1 MQIPKVI
8 HQIWFQG
15 YNNIPPHLLEY
26 HNSWITIN
34 PNYKVIV
41 WDEHKIEE
49 LVNTTDDKWI
59 KELYFSYTKMIQKI
73 DFAKYLILYTFGGI
87 YMDMDIKCLKSIDT
101 TPAIETSDFIASY
114 LVFDIKQH
122 LGLSIVGAI
131 SFSDKIINNGVIMCA
146 PKHEILLLTMKE
158 AYTKRNFHSIFNTVE
173 VFVKTGPCCLT
184 NALKKY
190 TVAHPTSRDKIQL
203 LNYSYFEAC
212 DVIEVNQNKCKIP
225 NNAIG
230 IHYYENSWLTTN
242 ETKTINAYIFLTKY
256 WYVLVAI
263 IIIIIA
269 FCFYFKKSAY
279 KLHKSPKLR
288 KVVR

>member
-34 PNYKVIV
+34 PNYNVIV

-114 LVFDIKQH
+114 MTFNKTELII
-122 LGLSIVGAI
+122 LSILGTI
-131 SFSDKIINNGVIMCA
+131 SFSDKVINNGMIMCA

-158 AYTKRNFHSIFNTVE
+158 AYTKRNFHSIFSAVH
-173 VFVKTGPCCLT
+173 VFETTGPCCLT

-190 TVAHPTSRDKIQL
+190 TVVHPNDKFQL
-203 LNYSYFEAC
+203 LNNSYFEAC
-212 DVIEVNQNKCKIP
+212 NVIEVNQNKCKIP

-230 IHYYENSWLTTN
+230 IHYYENSWIMPNDIMIL
-242 ETKTINAYIFLTKY
+242 NAYTILTKY

-269 FCFYFKKSAY
+269 FCLYFKKIAY